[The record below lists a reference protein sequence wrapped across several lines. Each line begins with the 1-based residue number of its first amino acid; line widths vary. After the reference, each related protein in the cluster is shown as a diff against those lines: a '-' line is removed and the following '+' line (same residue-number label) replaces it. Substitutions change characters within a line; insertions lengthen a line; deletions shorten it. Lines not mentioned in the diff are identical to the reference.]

1 MEHVY
6 QYRDLTM
13 CDNSSSH
20 VIQHADLSVLVFSVI
35 STLAFYYF
43 YTATVVYFMLQLN
56 YFAPYSL
63 DLST

>member
-1 MEHVY
+1 
-6 QYRDLTM
+6 M

-35 STLAFYYF
+35 STLAFYS
-43 YTATVVYFMLQLN
+43 YTATIVYFMLQLN